1 MIFYSFI
8 GLIYQAAHRLQRCG
22 VKEKENNSWSR
33 HSHEFQHCCGVRLPR
48 LKSQT
53 KQPRFWTAWSVFIV
67 MKCEDGSAES
77 CIIYKSELL
86 HPKAI
91 VRLFSFFPFFPEMC
105 PGDCHS
111 HRKNKLRIEINKGK
125 NEYLL
130 TSELPEPNV
139 WNATWN
145 QLLRFALKSSLNDSL
160 CIICSYSKLLL
171 KAQVFVCFFTVGH
184 CAMLVMKY

>member
-8 GLIYQAAHRLQRCG
+8 GRIYQAAHRLQRCG

-33 HSHEFQHCCGVRLPR
+33 HSHEFQPCCGLRLPR

-91 VRLFSFFPFFPEMC
+91 VRLFSFFFFSWNVSWGLSQSSQKQVEN
-105 PGDCHS
+105 
-111 HRKNKLRIEINKGK
+111 RKRVTVNLWTPWAKCLECN
-125 NEYLL
+125 
-130 TSELPEPNV
+130 
-139 WNATWN
+139 
-145 QLLRFALKSSLNDSL
+145 LKSAFE
-160 CIICSYSKLLL
+160 ICFKI
-171 KAQVFVCFFTVGH
+171 VIRW
-184 CAMLVMKY
+184 